1 MRCGCAWA
9 VAISGHDHDAR
20 TQGVGQFHRTK
31 EATAHRELEAMQHPQ
46 AQAATA
52 EVGEGRELAKGNVDQ
67 PNRVWTPCREAL

>member
-1 MRCGCAWA
+1 
-9 VAISGHDHDAR
+9 
-20 TQGVGQFHRTK
+20 
-31 EATAHRELEAMQHPQ
+31 MQHPQ